1 MNEYRKILLLLKD
14 SLNKSKNYH
23 WEKWIDQDIYDWD
36 NLKSTKHHKSAFG
49 GMGSINDLLVGDSG
63 KIGTWKNNMFD
74 YLKSL
79 SSAFAA
85 TNEIHFLNIK
95 TSTIQG
101 VICENCNYAEISE
114 GGIESYISKKHIPFL
129 VKKLLPTDK
138 YSMLSNIENLINEPD
153 ITNDRNKLI
162 YSLKDL
168 NIKLNNNI
176 VWSSPCTKCTKED
189 KCVYRWDVNETN
201 GTIFLTASE
210 NNLSLKN
217 SEVEM
222 SWWKKLLGYC

>member
-14 SLNKSKNYH
+14 LLNKSENYH

-49 GMGSINDLLVGDSG
+49 GMGSINDLYVGDSG

-79 SSAFAA
+79 SWTFA
-85 TNEIHFLNIK
+85 TKNEIQFSSNKSSI
-95 TSTIQG
+95 IQG
-101 VICENCNYAEISE
+101 VICRNCHFAEISE
-114 GGIESYISKKHIPFL
+114 GGIESFISEKYIPIL
-129 VKKLLPTDK
+129 VAKFLPTDK
-138 YSMLSNIENLINEPD
+138 YSTLTDIESFINDSD

-162 YSLKDL
+162 NSLKNF

-176 VWSSPCTKCTKED
+176 IWSNPCPKCDNGD
-189 KCVYRWDVNETN
+189 KCVYRWEVNETN
-201 GTIFLTASE
+201 ETIVLTRSK

-217 SEVEM
+217 DEIES
-222 SWWKKLLGYC
+222 SWWKKLLGYS